1 MKTSSYIFKTANK
14 ENTIIFYKQ
23 ADSVEVSKFKKKGIK
38 LIKSHFGAKE
48 HFDLKFVLKEL
59 YKLGCRNLL
68 VEGGNDLTGSFI
80 KKKLFNQFFL
90 FKSPQKL
97 SKFVDYKNFDYFK
110 NLSLNYRNKLKIKK
124 SLGKD
129 IITLYSK

>member
-1 MKTSSYIFKTANK
+1 MSWRTYSYC
-14 ENTIIFYKQ
+14 
-23 ADSVEVSKFKKKGIK
+23 KKKGIK

-129 IITLYSK
+129 IITLYSKWYV